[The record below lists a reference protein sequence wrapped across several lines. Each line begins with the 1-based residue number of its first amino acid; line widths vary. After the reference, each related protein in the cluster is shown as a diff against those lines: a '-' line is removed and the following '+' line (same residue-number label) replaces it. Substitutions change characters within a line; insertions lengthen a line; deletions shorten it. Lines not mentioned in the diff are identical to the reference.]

1 VDLLD
6 AGRILAGLLLL
17 TAGGESLVR
26 GASALAGKLGIS
38 GLVVGLTVVSVATS
52 APELAVAVGAVLR
65 GVPEL
70 AVGNVVGS
78 NIANVLLILGI
89 AALILPLAVRR
100 RLLRLDVPFMVLLS
114 VVFLALSLDGRVGS
128 TDGLI
133 LFAMLILHGLVSV
146 AAGRRHAADEPSN
159 HSDDA
164 AGPGQPGEDLRAA
177 PPSLARSLLLVA
189 GGVASLVFGAGLLVD
204 GAGGLATAFGLSSL
218 VVGLTVVS
226 IGTSLPEL
234 AVAVI
239 AVRRGKRDL
248 AVGNVVGSNIA
259 NIGLVLGLPA
269 MISPGGIPLP
279 GAAVA
284 FDIPLMLAAA
294 VALLPVA
301 FTGFNIARW
310 EGGLFVALYVVY
322 TGFVVLAATE
332 HDALAGFTTIMA
344 WFVLPLVAVTLVA
357 FTVYEVRLRGVAV
370 KRRRARESGREDSQ
384 VEDHPGN

>member
-1 VDLLD
+1 MDLLE
-6 AGRILAGLLLL
+6 AGLIIAGLLLL

-89 AALILPLAVRR
+89 SALILPLAVRR
-100 RLLRLDVPFMVLLS
+100 RLVRLDVPFMVSLS
-114 VVFLALSLDGRVGS
+114 VVLLLLSLDGRIS
-128 TDGLI
+128 FLDGLI
-133 LFAMLILHGLVSV
+133 LLAMLGVHSFVSV
-146 AAGRRHAADEPSN
+146 AVGRRHAAVAGVTPSDE
-159 HSDDA
+159 A
-164 AGPGQPGEDLRAA
+164 ADPDRAA
-177 PPSLARSLLLVA
+177 EDRRPRPPSLVRSLLLVA
-189 GGVASLVFGAGLLVD
+189 GGVALLVVGARLLVD
-204 GAGGLATAFGLSSL
+204 GAEGLAAAFGFSSL
-218 VVGLTVVS
+218 VIGLTVVS
-226 IGTSLPEL
+226 VGTSLPEL

-269 MISPGGIPLP
+269 IISPGGIPMP

-284 FDIPLMLAAA
+284 LDIPLMLAAA

-310 EGGLFVALYVVY
+310 EGGLFVALYAAY
-322 TGFVVLAATE
+322 TGFLILAATQ

-357 FTVYEVRLRGVAV
+357 YAAYEVGLRKG
-370 KRRRARESGREDSQ
+370 RREGS
-384 VEDHPGN
+384 